1 MASELPPQQHVSDL
15 TSSVSLEQLR
25 LGGELLIMG
34 VPGVELDEATR
45 ATIEKVQ
52 PGGFILFGRNIRKP
66 EQLRKLIDDLRLC
79 VRHEPVIT
87 IDQEGGRVSRLREL
101 GSEPPS
107 AKQLRDK
114 GDTTLIDRHG
124 ELVGKQLRLF
134 GFNLNLAPVLDVSFD
149 DAADNSLK
157 NRTWGLHSPEQVVEN
172 AGAFTRA
179 MRGQG
184 ILSCGKH
191 FPGYSSAGIDP
202 HHELPV
208 LDRTRAELEGVEWI
222 AFQKLLP
229 EMDSL
234 MIGHALYPDLDNSGE
249 PASLSPRVV
258 DGILR
263 KDWGYDGIVISDDL
277 DMGAILNHCSFEDS
291 MQRAIIAGN
300 DLLLLCHRVHLAP
313 QAAAAIGSLPADVLE
328 PALRRVRALR
338 TRLAEPF
345 PFTME
350 LFQDLDAQVARLR
363 IDTLGAEVASSRS
376 AEDGKRSPVELF

>member
-66 EQLRKLIDDLRLC
+66 EQLRKLIDDLRSC